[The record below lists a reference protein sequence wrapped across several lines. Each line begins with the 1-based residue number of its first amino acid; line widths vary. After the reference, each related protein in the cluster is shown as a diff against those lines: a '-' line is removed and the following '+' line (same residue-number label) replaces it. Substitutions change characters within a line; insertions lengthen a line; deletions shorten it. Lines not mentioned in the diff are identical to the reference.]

1 MITAFRITKKRYAR
15 QPLAGLGGLEVGGRW
30 HHKGTPIIYCAQ
42 SLSLAALE
50 FFVHFG
56 KRADSI
62 ALVSIAIDIPEEL
75 IESLSHGKLP
85 KNWREVPA
93 PAATAELGAEWI
105 RRGRSAVLGV
115 PSVLSPDERNYLI
128 NPAHPRCTRI
138 RTRPPAAF
146 SFDARMWKQ

>member
-1 MITAFRITKKRYAR
+1 MITVFRITKKRYAR
-15 QPLAGLGGLEVGGRW
+15 HPLAGLGGLEVGGRW
-30 HHKGTPIIYCAQ
+30 HHRGTPIVYCAQ

-56 KRADSI
+56 KWANAI
-62 ALVSIAIDIPEEL
+62 ALVSIEIDIPADL

-105 RRGRSAVLGV
+105 RQGRSAVLRV
-115 PSVLSPDERNYLI
+115 PSVLSLGESNYLI
-128 NPAHPRCTRI
+128 NPAHPKCTRI
-138 RTRPPAAF
+138 RTRAPAAF
-146 SFDARMWKQ
+146 SFDARMWKR

>member
-30 HHKGTPIIYCAQ
+30 HHKGTPIVYCAQ

-56 KRADSI
+56 KRADTI
-62 ALVSIAIDIPEEL
+62 ALVSIAIDIPAEL

-93 PAATAELGAEWI
+93 AAATADLGAEWI
-105 RRGRSAVLGV
+105 RHGRSAVLRV
-115 PSVLSPDERNYLI
+115 PSVLSPGECNYLI
-128 NPAHPRCTRI
+128 NPAHPKCTRI

-146 SFDARMWKQ
+146 SFDTRMWKR

>member
-1 MITAFRITKKRYAR
+1 VITAFRIAKKRYAR
-15 QPLAGLGGLEVGGRW
+15 QPLAGQGGLEVGGRW

-56 KRADSI
+56 KRADTI
-62 ALVSIAIDIPEEL
+62 ALISIAIDIPTEL

-105 RRGRSAVLGV
+105 RHGRSAVLRV
-115 PSVLSPDERNYLI
+115 PSVLSPGECNYLI
-128 NPAHPRCTRI
+128 NPAHPKCKRI
-138 RTRPPAAF
+138 RTRPPAVF
-146 SFDARMWKQ
+146 SFDARKRKR

>member
-1 MITAFRITKKRYAR
+1 MITAFRIAKKRYAR

-30 HHKGTPIIYCAQ
+30 HHKGTPIVYCAQ

-56 KRADSI
+56 KRAESI
-62 ALVSIAIDIPEEL
+62 ALVSIAIDIPAEL
-75 IESLSHGKLP
+75 IESLSHGRLSE
-85 KNWREVPA
+85 NWREVPA

-105 RRGRSAVLGV
+105 RHGRSAVLRV
-115 PSVLSPDERNYLI
+115 PSVLSPGEYNYLI
-128 NPAHPRCTRI
+128 NPAHPKCTRI

-146 SFDARMWKQ
+146 SFDTRMWKR

>member
-30 HHKGTPIIYCAQ
+30 HHKGTPIVYCAQ

-50 FFVHFG
+50 LFVHFG
-56 KRADSI
+56 KRADTI
-62 ALVSIAIDIPEEL
+62 ALLSIAIEIPAE
-75 IESLSHGKLP
+75 IIDSLSHSKLP
-85 KNWREVPA
+85 KNWCEVPA

-105 RRGRSAVLGV
+105 RHGRSAVLRV
-115 PSVLSPDERNYLI
+115 PSVLSPGECNYLI
-128 NPAHPRCTRI
+128 NPAHPKCTRI

-146 SFDARMWKQ
+146 SFDTRMWKR

>member
-30 HHKGTPIIYCAQ
+30 HHKGTPIVYSAQ

-56 KRADSI
+56 KRAESI
-62 ALVSIAIDIPEEL
+62 ALVSIAIDIPAEL

-105 RRGRSAVLGV
+105 RHGRSAVLRV
-115 PSVLSPDERNYLI
+115 PSVLSPGEYNYLI
-128 NPAHPRCTRI
+128 NPAHPKCTRI
-138 RTRPPAAF
+138 QTRPPAAF
-146 SFDARMWKQ
+146 SFDTRMWKR

>member
-1 MITAFRITKKRYAR
+1 MITAFRIAKKRYAR

-30 HHKGTPIIYCAQ
+30 HHKGTPIVYCAQ

-56 KRADSI
+56 KRADTI
-62 ALVSIAIDIPEEL
+62 ALVSMAIDMPAEL
-75 IESLSHGKLP
+75 IEFLSHGKLP
-85 KNWREVPA
+85 KNWREVPV

-105 RRGRSAVLGV
+105 RHGRSAVLRV
-115 PSVLSPDERNYLI
+115 PSVLSPGECNYLI
-128 NPAHPRCTRI
+128 NPAHPKCTRI

-146 SFDARMWKQ
+146 SFDARMWKR